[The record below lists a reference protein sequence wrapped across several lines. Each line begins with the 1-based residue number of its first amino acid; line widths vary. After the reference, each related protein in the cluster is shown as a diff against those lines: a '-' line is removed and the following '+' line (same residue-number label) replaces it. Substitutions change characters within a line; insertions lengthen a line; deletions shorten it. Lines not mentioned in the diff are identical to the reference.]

1 MVEHF
6 AGLVDPRAERAKRHE
21 LLDII
26 FITICGVI
34 CGADNWVEIEE
45 FGNARLE
52 WLSRFLRLPNGIP
65 SHDTFGRVFSR
76 LDPDQFGACFMNW
89 ARSVAELTQGEV
101 VAIDGK
107 TLRRCHDRGQGRAPL
122 HLVSAWTAQNHL
134 VLGQTRT
141 QAHSNEIT
149 AIPQLLALLELRGC
163 IITIDAMGCQTEIA
177 QQIVDGGADY
187 LLAVKSNQGELYGN
201 IQDLFQMAAQEGSLA
216 EEPVY
221 HRPDYHRPDY
231 HRPDYHRPDYHRQV
245 DKGHGRLETRECWV
259 ITDPAE
265 LAYVDPHRRW
275 LGLKSVAKVC
285 YRRGVHPQA
294 PREAPREALR
304 EAPREAPTETR
315 YYICSYQP
323 AAASLLQ
330 ASRQHWGIENS
341 LHWVLDMAFDE
352 DHCRVRT
359 GHADQNLAV
368 VRHLTL
374 NLLKQERTAKVG
386 IKAKRKK
393 AGWDHD
399 YLLKVLAI

>member
-1 MVEHF
+1 M
-6 AGLVDPRAERAKRHE
+6 DRAERAKRHE
-21 LLDII
+21 LLDSIV
-26 FITICGVI
+26 ITICGVI

-89 ARSVAELTQGEV
+89 VQSVAELTPGEV

-122 HLVSAWTAQNHL
+122 HLVSAWAAQNHL

-201 IQDLFQMAAQEGSLA
+201 IQDLFQMAAQEGAAQEGSAQEGSLA
-216 EEPVY
+216 EEPAY
-221 HRPDYHRPDY
+221 HRPA
-231 HRPDYHRPDYHRQV
+231 YHRPDYHRQV

-275 LGLKSVAKVC
+275 PGLKGVAKVC
-285 YRRGVHPQA
+285 YRRGVHPRTPRQA
-294 PREAPREALR
+294 PPQGTPRKHLGKH
-304 EAPREAPTETR
+304 PRTHPRRSVTTSAATRPTR
-315 YYICSYQP
+315 HPYSRP
-323 AAASLLQ
+323 AVSTG
-330 ASRQHWGIENS
+330 ASR
-341 LHWVLDMAFDE
+341 
-352 DHCRVRT
+352 
-359 GHADQNLAV
+359 
-368 VRHLTL
+368 
-374 NLLKQERTAKVG
+374 TASIGCWTWPLMKTTAESEPATPT
-386 IKAKRKK
+386 KTWR
-393 AGWDHD
+393 WCDT
-399 YLLKVLAI
+399 